1 MIIEIKNNKEKRIG
15 SINMYEFDDEIND
28 MLVNEVKGNISV
40 DETGFDDIYDT
51 NDRKLTITLETSPFA
66 SQNHESCV
74 TPLEQELGAYKA
86 LKKSFLEGHYN
97 NCSVLINYYFGHI
110 DYWKEFG
117 YNKTHGEICLILYTN
132 LLFSLESGKDSFI
145 NFVDSMIGKIEWN
158 LEHQDFLKKNVY

>member
-1 MIIEIKNNKEKRIG
+1 MIIEIKDNKERRIG
-15 SINMYEFDDEIND
+15 SVNVSPFDDETND
-28 MLVNEVKGNISV
+28 MLIKEVRGNLYIDEIS
-40 DETGFDDIYDT
+40 FDDIYDT
-51 NDRKLTITLETSPFA
+51 NDRKLEISLEASPFE
-66 SQNHESCV
+66 SKNHESCV

-86 LKKSFLEGHYN
+86 LKKSFLEGNYN

-145 NFVDSMIGKIEWN
+145 NFVDRMIGKIEWN
-158 LEHQDFLKKNVY
+158 LKHQDFLEKNVY